1 MANKNQKNAT
11 IGDTVLTK
19 IGENALLN
27 CDESVAE
34 VFVTANGRV
43 FTSENEAALLASSLS
58 DKSVI
63 KVKRKTNKNE

>member
-19 IGENALLN
+19 IGEDTLFN
-27 CDESVAE
+27 CDESVEE

>member
-19 IGENALLN
+19 IGEDALLN
-27 CDESVAE
+27 CNEFVAE

>member
-19 IGENALLN
+19 IGEDTLLN
-27 CDESVAE
+27 CDESIAE

>member
-1 MANKNQKNAT
+1 MGNKNKKNAT

-19 IGENALLN
+19 IGEDALLN

-43 FTSENEAALLASSLS
+43 FTSENEATVLASSLS
-58 DKSVI
+58 DKNI
-63 KVKRKTNKNE
+63 INVKRKTNKNE

>member
-19 IGENALLN
+19 IGEDALLN

-43 FTSENEAALLASSLS
+43 FASENEAALLASSLS